1 VFASLA
7 EFERDLVRERTMA
20 RLEAAR
26 ARGKKGGRKRVMGER
41 KVALAARLMKD
52 GDVPISEVCGAVGV
66 SRATLYRYLN
76 PDGTPRK
83 ERLRVTPP
91 T

>member
-1 VFASLA
+1 
-7 EFERDLVRERTMA
+7 
-20 RLEAAR
+20 
-26 ARGKKGGRKRVMGER
+26 
-41 KVALAARLMKD
+41 
-52 GDVPISEVCGAVGV
+52 VCGAVGV

-76 PDGTPRK
+76 PDGTPRE